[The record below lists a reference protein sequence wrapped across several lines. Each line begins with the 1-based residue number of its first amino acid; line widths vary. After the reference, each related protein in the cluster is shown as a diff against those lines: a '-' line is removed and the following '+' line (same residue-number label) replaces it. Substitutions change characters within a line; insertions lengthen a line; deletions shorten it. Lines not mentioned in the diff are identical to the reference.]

1 MIKYIFL
8 DVSGT
13 ILWKPMIYQSI
24 YETLLSFNHLVSM
37 DELKYKHKALSE
49 IIHFPDRTDS
59 DFYHYFNTEF
69 LRLLGIFPT
78 EELVNAIFNNCTYL
92 PWEKF
97 EDTEVLHTI
106 DIPIGI
112 ISNFNTSLKEK
123 LEHFFGSVFKDVLV
137 SEELGIAKPNVE
149 FYQKA
154 LERINC
160 LPSEVLYIGDSMK
173 LDIEPASKLG
183 MKCLLI
189 DRDNFYQKSIYK
201 INNLSEVL
209 QYLK

>member
-13 ILWKPMIYQSI
+13 ILWKPTIYQRIS
-24 YETLLSFNHLVSM
+24 ETLNDFNHSVSM
-37 DELKYKHKALSE
+37 EELKYKHKALSE

-59 DFYHYFNTEF
+59 DFYRYFNTEL

-78 EELVNAIFNNCTYL
+78 DELVNAIFNNCTYL

-97 EDTEVLHTI
+97 EDTEILNKI

-112 ISNFNTSLKEK
+112 ISNFNSSLKDK
-123 LEHFFGSVFKDVLV
+123 LEDFFGSIFKDVLV
-137 SEELGIAKPNVE
+137 SEELGVSKPNIE

-154 LERINC
+154 LKSIDC
-160 LPSEVLYIGDSMK
+160 QPHEVLYVGDSMK
-173 LDIEPASKLG
+173 LDVEPATKLG
-183 MKCLLI
+183 INCLLI
-189 DRDNFYQKSIYK
+189 DRDDFYKKSIYK
-201 INNLSEVL
+201 ISSLNEIL